1 VDKRIS
7 NAVKFVYPRNSLY
20 LIFNEI
26 REAARGG
33 FYRVY
38 GNIRRFVPK

>member
-1 VDKRIS
+1 MLRLFKNKAAQLHYGFIVD
-7 NAVKFVYPRNSLY
+7 
-20 LIFNEI
+20 I

-38 GNIRRFVPK
+38 GNIRRFVS